1 MTLYTGEND
10 VITSSENDSGTDS
23 FISSDS
29 KFLYLTVRFDSLK
42 VSALV
47 DTGSSVNIISEQ
59 LYDSL
64 PYSKKSDFN
73 ADVRESIVLAN
84 SQKIEVVGT
93 AYVQMN
99 ISRANHRVFTY
110 ILKMS
115 SHPIILGTNYL
126 IANKM
131 VIDFSE
137 MSAVPKTS
145 NVYCTKRTT
154 ILPHTETIIWGK
166 VPSNIYY
173 GKQGICTSSKYIV
186 SRGLVISKGVVSVS
200 KGRLIPIKILNPN
213 SCSIDLYKGKTLAMF
228 DEITS
233 EHSLLP
239 FNDTTDHCVQNVNL
253 INDTNSVNSKSDPV
267 KLDSTVQSENNNTFN
282 SEITDFIAN
291 FLFEKSNLD
300 KVQRNDLHKF
310 LYSNKDIFVTK
321 SDPALG
327 FTDLV
332 KHKIL
337 LKPDAKPKYQKIYGF
352 QYMFWDIQIQ
362 SITHGT

>member
-1 MTLYTGEND
+1 MPNMQTDGTFGKRMRSTSEGKLFPPGGHTARSPRRPSISASRIRSRSRSRVNKCMNVNKDFVVENSTLYTGEND
-10 VITSSENDSGTDS
+10 VITSSEKYSGTDS
-23 FISSDS
+23 SISSDS

-145 NVYCTKRTT
+145 NVY
-154 ILPHTETIIWGK
+154 
-166 VPSNIYY
+166 
-173 GKQGICTSSKYIV
+173 
-186 SRGLVISKGVVSVS
+186 
-200 KGRLIPIKILNPN
+200 
-213 SCSIDLYKGKTLAMF
+213 LYKKDNDFTTYRDNYMGK
-228 DEITS
+228 S
-233 EHSLLP
+233 SVKYLLWK
-239 FNDTTDHCVQNVNL
+239 TRNL
-253 INDTNSVNSKSDPV
+253 YV
-267 KLDSTVQSENNNTFN
+267 
-282 SEITDFIAN
+282 
-291 FLFEKSNLD
+291 
-300 KVQRNDLHKF
+300 
-310 LYSNKDIFVTK
+310 Y
-321 SDPALG
+321 
-327 FTDLV
+327 
-332 KHKIL
+332 
-337 LKPDAKPKYQKIYGF
+337 
-352 QYMFWDIQIQ
+352 
-362 SITHGT
+362 